1 MDNGTRARLVDL
13 ICGKSLN
20 GSVDGSDQGNVVAVG
35 GGVAKVIGLPGVMAG
50 EVLEFFTDVPG
61 REMIGESDL
70 CRVCVGRGVVFNLIE
85 DVIGVVLLSGQRVIV
100 QGGVVK
106 RTGRL
111 LDVPVGEGFVGRVV
125 DGLLEPIDGKPAVSY
140 AKRRLVEAQAPALMA
155 RGAVCEP
162 FKTGILAIDAL
173 VPIGRGQRELVI
185 GDRQTGKTSIV
196 VDALLHQRDQGVVCV
211 YVAVGQKASSVA
223 VVCALMEQNRA
234 FDYSVVVVSSAD
246 AVVAMQYIAPFA
258 GAALAE
264 YFMYRGLA
272 ALVVYDDLTKQAVA
286 YRQLSLLLRRPPGRE
301 AYPGDVFYLHSRLL
315 ERAAKLVEGLGGGSI
330 TALPVVET
338 QAGDVSGY
346 IPTNVISITDGQVYL
361 CSKLFNLG
369 VLPAV
374 DVGLSVSRV
383 GAAAQ
388 TAAMRKVAGKL
399 RLELVQYRELEKFV
413 KFSSEVDPVAQRL
426 LVKGRSICSL
436 LVQGRYVAEDRFRR
450 CDVMQVY
457 LLCAGVEGCLSGCES
472 RTCLDRFLDCSLP
485 LVIKSGVA
493 AWIAA
498 GMPGAEKL
506 SAAIENSILELY
518 SNGVSR
524 DLKLVD
530 TEFTEAREFLREC
543 LLEYP
548 ILSQIFGPSFKD
560 VKGYLFL
567 KTFAASEAEPC
578 PPLGSLVRDF
588 LGVLARQTE
597 LTMRGRLIDC
607 IDRGRAT
614 AGF

>member
-1 MDNGTRARLVDL
+1 MDNGVRTRLVDL
-13 ICGKSLN
+13 ICGESLN
-20 GSVDGSDQGNVVAVG
+20 KSTGGSTDGSDQGNVIAVG
-35 GGVAKVIGLPGVMAG
+35 GGVAKVDGLSGVMAG
-50 EVLEFFTDVPG
+50 EVLEFF
-61 REMIGESDL
+61 SDAGTPDL
-70 CRVCVGRGVVFNLIE
+70 RRVCVGRGVVFNLIE
-85 DVIGVVLLSGQRVIV
+85 DIIGVVLLSGQRVIV
-100 QGGVVK
+100 QGGVVG

-125 DGLLEPIDGKPAVSY
+125 DGLLEPVDGKPAVSY

-234 FDYSVVVVSSAD
+234 FEYSVVVVSSAD

-264 YFMYRGLA
+264 YFMYRGVS

-315 ERAAKLVEGLGGGSI
+315 ERAAKLEERLAGGSI

-388 TAAMRKVAGKL
+388 TAAMRKVAGRL

-413 KFSSEVDPVAQRL
+413 KFSSDVDAAAQRL
-426 LVKGRSICSL
+426 LIKGRSICSL
-436 LVQGRYVAEDRFRR
+436 LVQGRYTAEDRFRR

-457 LLCAGVEGCLSGCES
+457 LLYAGVEGCLSGCGS

-506 SAAIENSILELY
+506 SAAIEKILY
-518 SNGVSR
+518 NW
-524 DLKLVD
+524 
-530 TEFTEAREFLREC
+530 
-543 LLEYP
+543 
-548 ILSQIFGPSFKD
+548 ILSN
-560 VKGYLFL
+560 
-567 KTFAASEAEPC
+567 
-578 PPLGSLVRDF
+578 R
-588 LGVLARQTE
+588 
-597 LTMRGRLIDC
+597 
-607 IDRGRAT
+607 
-614 AGF
+614 